1 MICFKSAGALRCSFS
16 MPPKHR
22 PRADALE
29 SFTAVSALDFKTVQ
43 VCVFS
48 ESSSA
53 LALEPDDLSVDAAL
67 LAAESNLL
75 IVTLDKLLNEPMMM
89 MSFFVLAG
97 TKIGAE
103 LHKYGARTI

>member
-1 MICFKSAGALRCSFS
+1 MRGRLLLWARLISKPSRSEL
-16 MPPKHR
+16 
-22 PRADALE
+22 
-29 SFTAVSALDFKTVQ
+29 
-43 VCVFS
+43 
-48 ESSSA
+48 ESSSP
-53 LALEPDDLSVDAAL
+53 LALEPDDLGVDAAL